1 MVAALRYLANALIIL
16 ASPSAVNSK
25 MYGPR
30 LKDTIPIL
38 NRKPARHIVDKEN
51 TDA

>member
-1 MVAALRYLANALIIL
+1 MVAALRYLANDLIIL
-16 ASPSAVNSK
+16 AFLPAVNSK

-38 NRKPARHIVDKEN
+38 NREPPRHIVDKGN